1 MPETSQTTCGRQ
13 GRSPRSLR
21 PHLPATSARPFPKQP
36 TPFGVGAV
44 AWHAVV
50 VIPAGR
56 SVAPRRG
63 GAARLARRATVV
75 PSPFPPTIVLT
86 TFVSSPLPR
95 RRRSRSRS
103 RRPPPL
109 ACREGGRGSSAARSC
124 HWGRGRH
131 PPPPY
136 RSRQRFRRR
145 GHPRDSNLHTSER
158 GPTRVTGVTQMG
170 VQQRAWRRRRRAGR
184 VQAGRPPGGSIGS
197 MHSSLLVRARVGS
210 PQA

>member
-56 SVAPRRG
+56 SAAPRRG
-63 GAARLARRATVV
+63 GATRLARRATVV

-86 TFVSSPLPR
+86 PFVIASSPPP
-95 RRRSRSRS
+95 SQPQPQ
-103 RRPPPL
+103 PPPTAAGL
-109 ACREGGRGSSAARSC
+109 SRGGEGVKCSALLPLGTRAA
-124 HWGRGRH
+124 

-136 RSRQRFRRR
+136 HSRQRFRRR
-145 GHPRDSNLHTSER
+145 GHPRDSNLRTSEK